1 MRAGLREQGRLR
13 IGDNYIGKLLAA
25 SPPDPDGAWPC
36 LAVREVLEAIDS
48 TEIEKG
54 LGTQIFNSLGV
65 TSRGMLD
72 GGEIERDKAALY
84 NEQAA
89 RFVDR
94 WPKIAQILREA
105 AEGFERMAR
114 DRDEDAE
121 RRRTGFDT

>member
-1 MRAGLREQGRLR
+1 
-13 IGDNYIGKLLAA
+13 
-25 SPPDPDGAWPC
+25 
-36 LAVREVLEAIDS
+36 
-48 TEIEKG
+48 
-54 LGTQIFNSLGV
+54 
-65 TSRGMLD
+65 MLD